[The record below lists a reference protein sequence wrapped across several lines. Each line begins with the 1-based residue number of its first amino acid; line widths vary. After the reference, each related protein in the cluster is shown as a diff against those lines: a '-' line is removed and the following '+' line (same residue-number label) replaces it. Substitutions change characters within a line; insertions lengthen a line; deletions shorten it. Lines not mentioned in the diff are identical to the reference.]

1 MIYINDLPEEIIS
14 KIKIFA
20 DDSSL
25 FSLILDQIRCSIEL
39 NNDMIKIAEWAH
51 QWKMSFNPDP
61 TKQAVEVYFTRR
73 LTQANPP
80 DIFFNNIAITVQDQQ
95 KHLGLILDKKLTFCQ
110 HFDEKTT
117 KANHGIGL
125 IHRLREFLP
134 RKSLITI
141 YKTYVRPHL
150 DYGDVVYDRPGNSS
164 FTEKIESIQYNA
176 CLAITGCFRGTSRE
190 KLYFELGL
198 ESLADR
204 RLSRKLILFYKI
216 INGLAPS
223 YLSHN
228 LPPQRGE
235 EDAGAGRRIRPP
247 FVEPFCRTE
256 RYHDSFFPFCISE
269 WNKLDVRIRNL
280 PSVSSFKNAILKFM
294 RPEAN
299 SVFNVTDNKDVVF
312 LNRLRV
318 GFSHLREHKCR
329 HNFADTL
336 DPFCNCRTNSLEKT
350 EHFLMHCSDYSNE
363 RLVMFSSLFQL
374 DISLLPLKPKVLY
387 HILLYGD
394 TNFSTNL
401 NHEILSATV
410 KFLVDTGRFS
420 GALF

>member
-1 MIYINDLPEEIIS
+1 MASHLVTS
-14 KIKIFA
+14 HV
-20 DDSSL
+20 
-25 FSLILDQIRCSIEL
+25 IL
-39 NNDMIKIAEWAH
+39 
-51 QWKMSFNPDP
+51 
-61 TKQAVEVYFTRR
+61 
-73 LTQANPP
+73 
-80 DIFFNNIAITVQDQQ
+80 
-95 KHLGLILDKKLTFCQ
+95 
-110 HFDEKTT
+110 
-117 KANHGIGL
+117 
-125 IHRLREFLP
+125 
-134 RKSLITI
+134 
-141 YKTYVRPHL
+141 
-150 DYGDVVYDRPGNSS
+150 
-164 FTEKIESIQYNA
+164 
-176 CLAITGCFRGTSRE
+176 
-190 KLYFELGL
+190 
-198 ESLADR
+198 
-204 RLSRKLILFYKI
+204 
-216 INGLAPS
+216 
-223 YLSHN
+223 
-228 LPPQRGE
+228 GE

-299 SVFNVTDNKDVVF
+299 SVFNVTDNKGVVF

-318 GFSHLREHKCR
+318 GFSHLREHKYR

-336 DPFCNCRTNSLEKT
+336 DPFCNCRTNSLETT